1 MTAEGC
7 IVSRMGLILNT
18 RRANGHI
25 IVEAS
30 GRLEMGEPCIQLRDL
45 AKRLTSDG
53 GRMFILNMAGV
64 SNMDSSGIGLLLSI
78 YATIRN
84 QGGDLKLLNVG
95 GRVKELLN
103 MTKLTSVFQIF
114 DDEDRA
120 ITAKNP
126 EV

>member
-1 MTAEGC
+1 
-7 IVSRMGLILNT
+7 MGLILNT

-30 GRLEMGEPCIQLRDL
+30 GRLESGEPCIQLRDL

-53 GRMFILNMAGV
+53 SRFFVLNMAGV

-84 QGGDLKLLNVG
+84 QGGDLKLLNVSD
-95 GRVKELLN
+95 RVRDLLRITN
-103 MTKLTSVFQIF
+103 LTSVFQIYE
-114 DDEDRA
+114 DEDHA
-120 ITAKNP
+120 IKAKASDA
-126 EV
+126 